1 VDHHRG
7 TRGTGSLDRSRQ
19 RLQSAWFGQGAAMK
33 SKAWNLALEVATA
46 A

>member
-7 TRGTGSLDRSRQ
+7 TRGTDSLDRSRQ